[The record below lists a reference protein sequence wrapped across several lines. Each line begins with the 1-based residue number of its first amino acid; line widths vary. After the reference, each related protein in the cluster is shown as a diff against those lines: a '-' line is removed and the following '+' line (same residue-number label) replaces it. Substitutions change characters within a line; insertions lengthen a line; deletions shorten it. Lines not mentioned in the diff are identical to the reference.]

1 MVVEVAMGA
10 VLMCATQ
17 ASPTAGRNVKL
28 AVGQTPWWVSF
39 PCWQLVRCLIRIRG
53 TSCGDYSTSK
63 FGNDVCFLH
72 SFFHFSAYLW
82 SLTLC
87 AAQRT
92 CDLAG
97 LVLLKGS
104 AKGHIHVHLYTG
116 QEGGIDIFSSD
127 SFMGQ

>member
-1 MVVEVAMGA
+1 M
-10 VLMCATQ
+10 
-17 ASPTAGRNVKL
+17 
-28 AVGQTPWWVSF
+28 
-39 PCWQLVRCLIRIRG
+39 
-53 TSCGDYSTSK
+53 
-63 FGNDVCFLH
+63 
-72 SFFHFSAYLW
+72 
-82 SLTLC
+82 C

-127 SFMGQ
+127 SAMMVPKGMQTRSSSPCRVTKAVRWRLPSDANPW